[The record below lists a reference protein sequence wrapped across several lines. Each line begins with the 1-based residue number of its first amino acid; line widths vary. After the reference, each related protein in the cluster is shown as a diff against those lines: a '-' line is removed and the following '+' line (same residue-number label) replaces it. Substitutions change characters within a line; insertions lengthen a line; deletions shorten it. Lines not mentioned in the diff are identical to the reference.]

1 MQLLPGLTGR
11 GLKGG
16 LLAWRR
22 ITAPEGHY
30 QPWRM
35 EAAARGKLPHVEDLL
50 RDLAAARIG
59 ATFNQ
64 YAQAGPDDAPDA
76 AAIRLANLRAY
87 LADREGADVV
97 ALGEAGGYQGMRWSG
112 IAFTSE
118 RDLARW
124 GDPYRPSCLAR
135 QWSEPSGTIVHRVL
149 GELDAEHRVI
159 LWNTVPTH
167 PHRPDI
173 PLSNRRP
180 TVYEVELGA
189 AFARRLIALVRP
201 ATVVAVGRIAES
213 VLGAAAT
220 YVRHPANGGGTAFA
234 EGMRTILGE

>member
-1 MQLLPGLTGR
+1 
-11 GLKGG
+11 
-16 LLAWRR
+16 
-22 ITAPEGHY
+22 
-30 QPWRM
+30 M
-35 EAAARGKLPHVEDLL
+35 EAAPRGKLLPVEELL
-50 RDLAAARIG
+50 RDLPAARIG

-64 YAQAGPDDAPDA
+64 YAQAGPDDVPDA

-87 LADREGADVV
+87 LAEREGADVV

-124 GDPYRPSCLAR
+124 GEPYRSTCAAR
-135 QWSEPSGTIVHRVL
+135 RWSEPSGTIVHRVL
-149 GELDAEHRVI
+149 DELGAERRVI

-167 PHRPDI
+167 PHRPDA

-180 TVYEVELGA
+180 SVEEVELGA

-201 ATVVAVGRIAES
+201 ATVIAVGRIAES
-213 VLGAAAT
+213 VLGHGAT
-220 YVRHPANGGGTAFA
+220 YVRHPANGGGAAFA
-234 EGMRTILGE
+234 AGMHAILAE